1 MNVRNE
7 VRSHLVC
14 EGVTMQEGLGKL
26 EQQYGWS
33 RSISNLSGKLH
44 RETLRYKEAVELA
57 DVLGYEIVWK
67 KRGGEVPM
75 MNEQNQNVDKYDIP
89 VWRKYT
95 LSVQEAAK
103 YFHIGDKKLRKLIDE
118 NPDAEFI
125 LWNGSRPQIKRRV
138 FEQYVDEKLS
148 AI

>member
-1 MNVRNE
+1 
-7 VRSHLVC
+7 
-14 EGVTMQEGLGKL
+14 
-26 EQQYGWS
+26 
-33 RSISNLSGKLH
+33 
-44 RETLRYKEAVELA
+44 
-57 DVLGYEIVWK
+57 
-67 KRGGEVPM
+67 M

-125 LWNGSRPQIKRRV
+125 LSERLKASDQAQSV
-138 FEQYVDEKLS
+138 
-148 AI
+148 